1 MKSAAERFLDS
12 FPKELPEIARTKSGV
27 EYRPPLQHWTIRDQ
41 LSTSNFNFELLP
53 PQAGPLIFGLK
64 VTLINLLATRAVT
77 SVKKGFHAFVALTR
91 FLVADGPN
99 LINTIKDTDIKNFA
113 ASSRKAYVYTQ
124 DCRSLLR
131 KWYALGAPGIE
142 PSLNTL
148 LTKVKIKRLP
158 NMVAVSTLCPKK
170 GPFTDIEFEAIDQKT
185 NQSYA
190 DGTWSEADYF
200 LVKLLMALGARP
212 IQFAALKLIDFHAP
226 QSEGSDYW
234 LNMPIA
240 KQRDAIARDKFMPCL
255 LGRHLGEPLHL
266 YVLSLWQQY
275 KDILPDPWQAPL
287 FPALEG
293 KKAPDPKGFEFHFT
307 NADIIRRV
315 MVLFDG
321 LAVPSERLEGAMKIS
336 SRRFRYTYGTRL
348 AEEGHP
354 VHVIARCLGHS
365 QNSTAQVYVALTQR
379 LLDRIDAATA
389 YAMAPLAK
397 AFMGRLI
404 SGEVEATRP
413 DRSSRIIDFRVDQS
427 GRGMGNCG
435 QHGDCNFCKPIACY
449 PCNRFEPWLDGPH
462 EAALALMLARR
473 EVMVKTTDLRIAS
486 INDRAILACAE
497 IILRC
502 RELKGEAP

>member
-1 MKSAAERFLDS
+1 MNSAAKKFLAS
-12 FPKELPEIARTKSGV
+12 FSNELPEVAHTKSGA
-27 EYRPPLQHWTIRDQ
+27 EYNPRLREWNIRDQ
-41 LSTSNFNFELLP
+41 LSISNLNFDLLP
-53 PQAGPLIFGLK
+53 SQAEPLIFGLK
-64 VTLINLLATRAVT
+64 YTLIILLETEAVT
-77 SVKKGFHAFVALTR
+77 STKKGFHAFVAFTR
-91 FLVADGPN
+91 FLVAKRPY
-99 LINTIKDTDIKNFA
+99 LINEIRDTEIKGYI
-113 ASSRKAYVYTQ
+113 ASSKTAYSYTQ
-124 DCRSLLR
+124 DFRALLN
-131 KWYALGAPGIE
+131 KWSTLGAPGID
-142 PSLNTL
+142 PSVKTL
-148 LTKVKIKRLP
+148 FDKIKIKRLP
-158 NMVAVSTLCPKK
+158 SMVAVSTLCPKK
-170 GPFTDIEFEAIDQKT
+170 GPLTDLEFESIDQKT
-185 NQSYA
+185 NQTYA

-212 IQFAALKLIDFHAP
+212 IQYAALKLIDFHTP
-226 QSEGSDYW
+226 KTEGSDYW

-240 KQRDAIARDKFMPCL
+240 KQRNSIARDKFMPCL
-255 LGRHLGEPLHL
+255 LGRHIGEPLHL
-266 YVLSLWQQY
+266 YVLSVWQKY

-287 FPALEG
+287 FPALEV

-307 NADIIRRV
+307 NTDIISRIHS
-315 MVLFDG
+315 LFNG
-321 LAVPSERLEGAMKIS
+321 LAVPSERLEDAMKIS
-336 SRRFRYTYGTRL
+336 ARRFRYTYGTRL

-404 SGEVEATRP
+404 SGEDAATLP
-413 DRSSRIIDFRVDQS
+413 VRSSRIIDFRVDQS

-462 EAALALMLARR
+462 EAALAMMLARR

-502 RELKGEAP
+502 RELKGQQP

>member
-1 MKSAAERFLDS
+1 MNSSANRFLAS
-12 FPKELPEIARTKSGV
+12 LPNELPEVARTKSGT
-27 EYRPPLQHWTIRDQ
+27 EYNPRFQEWNIRDQ
-41 LSTSNFNFELLP
+41 LSISNFNFDLLP
-53 PQAGPLIFGLK
+53 SQAEPLIFGLK
-64 VTLINLLATRAVT
+64 YTLINLLETRAV
-77 SVKKGFHAFVALTR
+77 SSAHKGFHAFVALTR
-91 FLVADGPN
+91 SLVADRSY
-99 LINTIKDTDIKNFA
+99 LINKISDTDIKGYI
-113 ASSRKAYVYTQ
+113 ASSKTAYVYTQ
-124 DCRSLLR
+124 DFRSLLI
-131 KWYALGAPGIE
+131 KWCKLGAPGID
-142 PSLNTL
+142 PSVNTL
-148 LTKVKIKRLP
+148 FAKIKIKRLP
-158 NMVAVSTLCPKK
+158 SMVAVSTLCPKK
-170 GPFTDIEFEAIDQKT
+170 GPFTDLEFESIDQKT

-190 DGTWSEADYF
+190 EGTWNEADYF
-200 LVKLLMALGARP
+200 LVKLMMALGARP
-212 IQFAALKLIDFHAP
+212 IQYAALKLIDFHAP

-240 KQRDAIARDKFMPCL
+240 KQRDSIARDKFMPCL

-293 KKAPDPKGFEFHFT
+293 KNTPDPKGFKFHFT
-307 NADIIRRV
+307 NSDIITRTH
-315 MVLFDG
+315 VLFNG
-321 LAVPSERLEGAMKIS
+321 LAVPSERLVGAMKIS
-336 SRRFRYTYGTRL
+336 ARRFRYTYGTRL

-379 LLDRIDAATA
+379 LLDRIDTATA

-404 SGEVEATRP
+404 PSEDEATRP

-473 EVMVKTTDLRIAS
+473 EAMVKTTDLRIAS

-502 RELKGEAP
+502 RELNGR